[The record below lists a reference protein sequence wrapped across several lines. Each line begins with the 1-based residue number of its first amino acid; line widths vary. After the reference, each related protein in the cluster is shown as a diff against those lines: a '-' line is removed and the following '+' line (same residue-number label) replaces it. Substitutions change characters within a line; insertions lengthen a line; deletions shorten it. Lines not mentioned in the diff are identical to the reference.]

1 MLLRLMPSILL
12 KKDVRKAKKALDFYD
27 GVGGWRVETNKVEPI
42 LHKYSWR
49 HNEIPKIP
57 VYKSEREEVEDEW
70 DTEAICK
77 KKKSDERGCLSVLVS
92 LVLENHI

>member
-1 MLLRLMPSILL
+1 MAGEL
-12 KKDVRKAKKALDFYD
+12 KK
-27 GVGGWRVETNKVEPI
+27 KVEPI
-42 LHKYSWR
+42 LQKYSWR

-77 KKKSDERGCLSVLVS
+77 KKNQKKEDAYFLLVS

>member
-1 MLLRLMPSILL
+1 VAGEL
-12 KKDVRKAKKALDFYD
+12 KK
-27 GVGGWRVETNKVEPI
+27 KVEPI
-42 LHKYSWR
+42 LQKYSWR

-77 KKKSDERGCLSVLVS
+77 KTSEERGCLSVLVS